1 MSDRNG
7 CTNRLLTPNTS
18 SVPPTTIEEIQDC
31 VDKLVLNI
39 FEAARG
45 HPDISSGPERSEIL
59 IKIFEESVD
68 SVNRL
73 VGIDK
78 TRVQQESY
86 LAELSA
92 EYEGLKKDV
101 LELEVELKK
110 VVEVTDHELDGL
122 LDYQSH

>member
-45 HPDISSGPERSEIL
+45 HSDLSSGPQRSENL
-59 IKIFEESVD
+59 ISVYRESVN
-68 SVNRL
+68 SINRL

-78 TRVQQESY
+78 TKVQQELY
-86 LAELSA
+86 LAELST

-101 LELEVELKK
+101 LELEAKLKELI
-110 VVEVTDHELDGL
+110 ESTDQELDSL